1 MPIIIYIF
9 SQEVKIMAAG
19 KDKETDDHKCNVDL
33 GTVNFRLSQIED
45 SIKDLRTVVLE
56 TKLQER
62 DIKDLS
68 EQQTELLQAINAH
81 DARLKTLEQKPTQEK
96 AAKWQYIMDF
106 LFKVIVAAAITYVL
120 SKLGISVQ

>member
-1 MPIIIYIF
+1 MPA
-9 SQEVKIMAAG
+9 Q
-19 KDKETDDHKCNVDL
+19 KEKTTDEHKCNVDL

-68 EQQTELLQAINAH
+68 EQQTEFLQAINSH
-81 DARLKTLEQKPTQEK
+81 DARLKALEQKPTQEK
-96 AAKWQYIMDF
+96 AAKWQYITDF
-106 LFKVIVAAAITYVL
+106 IFKVLVAAAITYVL

>member
-1 MPIIIYIF
+1 
-9 SQEVKIMAAG
+9 MAGTA
-19 KDKETDDHKCNVDL
+19 KEKTTEHKCDVDL

-81 DARLKTLEQKPTQEK
+81 DVRLKALEQKPLKEK
-96 AAKWQYIMDF
+96 AEKWQYIMDF
-106 LFKVIVAAAITYVL
+106 IFKVLVAAAITYVL
-120 SKLGISVQ
+120 SKMGINVQ

>member
-1 MPIIIYIF
+1 MPT
-9 SQEVKIMAAG
+9 A
-19 KDKETDDHKCNVDL
+19 KDKTVEHKCDVDIA
-33 GTVNFRLSQIED
+33 TVNYRLSQIED

-106 LFKVIVAAAITYVL
+106 LFKVLVAAAITFVL
-120 SKLGISVQ
+120 SKIGINIQ

>member
-1 MPIIIYIF
+1 
-9 SQEVKIMAAG
+9 MAAP
-19 KDKETDDHKCNVDL
+19 KEKTVEHKCDVDIS
-33 GTVNFRLSQIED
+33 TVNYRLTQIED

-81 DARLKTLEQKPTQEK
+81 DARLKTLEQKPLQDK

-106 LFKVIVAAAITYVL
+106 IFKVIVAAAITFVL
-120 SKLGISVQ
+120 SKIGISVQ

>member
-1 MPIIIYIF
+1 MTGT
-9 SQEVKIMAAG
+9 SKA
-19 KDKETDDHKCNVDL
+19 KETEHTCNVDIT
-33 GTVNFRLSQIED
+33 TVNFRLSQIEE

-96 AAKWQYIMDF
+96 AAKWQYIIDF
-106 LFKVIVAAAITYVL
+106 LFKVLVAAAITFVL
-120 SKLGISVQ
+120 SKIGINIQ

>member
-1 MPIIIYIF
+1 MPA
-9 SQEVKIMAAG
+9 QT
-19 KDKETDDHKCNVDL
+19 KEKTEEHKCNVDL

-81 DARLKTLEQKPTQEK
+81 DARLKSLEQKPTQEK

-106 LFKVIVAAAITYVL
+106 LFKVLVAATITYVL
-120 SKLGISVQ
+120 SKLGINIQ

>member
-1 MPIIIYIF
+1 MPT
-9 SQEVKIMAAG
+9 A
-19 KDKETDDHKCNVDL
+19 KEKTEEHKCNVDIA
-33 GTVNFRLSQIED
+33 TVNYRLSQIED

-106 LFKVIVAAAITYVL
+106 LFKVLVAAAITFVL
-120 SKLGISVQ
+120 SKIGINIQ

>member
-1 MPIIIYIF
+1 
-9 SQEVKIMAAG
+9 MAG
-19 KDKETDDHKCNVDL
+19 QTKTKETEHNCNVDIS
-33 GTVNFRLSQIED
+33 TVNYRLSQIEE

-62 DIKDLS
+62 DIKDLN

-81 DARLKTLEQKPTQEK
+81 DTRLKILEQKPTQEK

-106 LFKVIVAAAITYVL
+106 LFKVLVAAAITFVL
-120 SKLGISVQ
+120 SKIGINIQ

>member
-1 MPIIIYIF
+1 MP
-9 SQEVKIMAAG
+9 AA
-19 KDKETDDHKCNVDL
+19 KDKTVEHKCDVDIS
-33 GTVNFRLSQIED
+33 TVNYRLTQIED

-62 DIKDLS
+62 DIKDLY

-81 DARLKTLEQKPTQEK
+81 DTRLKALEQKPLQDK

-106 LFKVIVAAAITYVL
+106 IFKVLVAAAITFVL
-120 SKLGISVQ
+120 SKIGINVQ

>member
-1 MPIIIYIF
+1 
-9 SQEVKIMAAG
+9 MAG
-19 KDKETDDHKCNVDL
+19 TTKEKTVEHKCDVDL

-62 DIKDLS
+62 DIKDLT

-81 DARLKTLEQKPTQEK
+81 DARLKTLEQKPIK
-96 AAKWQYIMDF
+96 DRADKWQYIMDYI
-106 LFKVIVAAAITYVL
+106 FKTAVAAAVTYVL
-120 SKLGISVQ
+120 LKLNIPV

>member
-1 MPIIIYIF
+1 
-9 SQEVKIMAAG
+9 MAGTA
-19 KDKETDDHKCNVDL
+19 KEKTAEHKCDVDL

-81 DARLKTLEQKPTQEK
+81 DARLKTLEQKPLKEK
-96 AAKWQYIMDF
+96 AEKWQYIMDF
-106 LFKVIVAAAITYVL
+106 IFKVLVAAAITYVL
-120 SKLGISVQ
+120 SKIGINVQ

>member
-1 MPIIIYIF
+1 
-9 SQEVKIMAAG
+9 MAE
-19 KDKETDDHKCNVDL
+19 KEKAPEHKCDVDL

-62 DIKDLS
+62 DIKDLT

-81 DARLKTLEQKPTQEK
+81 DNRIKNLEQKPLQDK

-106 LFKVIVAAAITYVL
+106 IFKVLVAASVTYIL
-120 SKLGISVQ
+120 SKIGINVQ

>member
-1 MPIIIYIF
+1 M
-9 SQEVKIMAAG
+9 
-19 KDKETDDHKCNVDL
+19 DL

-62 DIKDLS
+62 DIKDLT

-81 DARLKTLEQKPTQEK
+81 DNRIKNLEQKPLQDK

-106 LFKVIVAAAITYVL
+106 IFKVLVAASVTYIL
-120 SKLGISVQ
+120 SKIGINVQ